1 LSTSKTPRR
10 GASAGVPGDEEG
22 DAVERYLRAHPD
34 FLQRRPDLLG
44 SLHLDHECGGA
55 VSLIEHQVQSLRRQV
70 SELQD
75 RLAALVENARG
86 NEELAQ
92 RLHRLVLALV
102 ESPGLD
108 EIFTTLYQGLEESF
122 GADRVA
128 LRVFAYPRSEEDR
141 GLAELVGPD
150 DAGRALFGALLE
162 SCQPV
167 CGPPDDTQARWLFAE
182 RAAEVGSMALIP
194 LSLGERRGV
203 LAIASASATRF
214 QPTMGTLYLRQL
226 AGVLGRLILAWTR

>member
-1 LSTSKTPRR
+1 VSSSKTPRP
-10 GASAGVPGDEEG
+10 GISASTAGDDAG
-22 DAVERYLRAHPD
+22 DAVASYLRAHPD
-34 FLQRRPDLLG
+34 FLQRRPELLG
-44 SLHLDHECGGA
+44 SLHLSHECGGA

-70 SELQD
+70 NELQE

-86 NEELAQ
+86 NEELAR
-92 RLHRLVLALV
+92 RLHRLVLALM
-102 ESPGLD
+102 ESPALD
-108 EIFTTLYQGLEESF
+108 EIFTTLYQGLEEGF
-122 GADRVA
+122 DADRVA

-150 DAGRALFGALLE
+150 DDARALFGALLE

-167 CGPPDDTQARWLFAE
+167 CGPPDGSQARWLFAE
-182 RAAEVGSMALIP
+182 RAAEVGSMALLP

-203 LAIASASATRF
+203 LAIASTSPTRF

-226 AGVLGRLILAWTR
+226 ADVLGRLITIRVC